1 MMTLGGPGRG
11 GWVGGPALSPLPS
24 LTSCWSSPSPPP
36 ASFSLPPPHC
46 RCPDRRSGRGSVSPC
61 CRERA
66 RGYTRSSG
74 LPRGIH
80 PPFPENPLPKFGTE
94 QVQTH

>member
-36 ASFSLPPPHC
+36 AGFSLPPPHC
-46 RCPDRRSGRGSVSPC
+46 RCPDRQSTVGSRLSEPLLQGTSKGIYQ
-61 CRERA
+61 ELRA
-66 RGYTRSSG
+66 AKG
-74 LPRGIH
+74 H
-80 PPFPENPLPKFGTE
+80 PPTLP
-94 QVQTH
+94 